1 MLRMRCP
8 QCEKEIKA
16 DESLA
21 GQRGRCPRCGE
32 TVVLPMPEGDPLL
45 SSGNEARKLPEELI
59 DMTAMVDI
67 VFFILIFFMVTS
79 FNSQQAA
86 IDLPIPRATAA
97 DAAQANASRSLDD
110 FEEDSDY
117 FIVRIDADGTL
128 WLDGAE
134 VAGAPELARR
144 LREELRKD
152 QAPTRLLLVSE
163 AEAPYG
169 AVVEALDT
177 AREVGLEELRI
188 SVVEEDA

>member
-1 MLRMRCP
+1 MLRTRCP
-8 QCEKEIKA
+8 ECNKEIKA

-21 GQRGRCPRCGE
+21 GRRGKCPRCGAA
-32 TVVLPMPEGDPLL
+32 VLLPLPEGDPLL
-45 SSGNEARKLPEELI
+45 RHGGEARKLPEELI
-59 DMTAMVDI
+59 DMTAMVDV
-67 VFFILIFFMVTS
+67 VFFILVFFMVTS
-79 FNSQQAA
+79 FNSRQAS

-97 DAAQANASRSLDD
+97 DAAQAAQGRTLDD
-110 FEEDSDY
+110 FEEDEDY
-117 FIVRIDADGTL
+117 FIVRVDADGSL

-134 VAGAPELARR
+134 VAGNPELARR
-144 LREELRKD
+144 LRVELRRP
-152 QAPTRLLLVSE
+152 QAPARLLLVAE